1 MKAQRKRSNVVTEAF
16 HKAAPFLNI
25 VYVLFGSVGLFAY
38 LGYTIDL
45 HWNTS
50 PVCIILGVFLG
61 FGLGLYNMIKVIQ
74 QLERK

>member
-1 MKAQRKRSNVVTEAF
+1 MKPAPKRSRVATEAF

-25 VYVLFGSVGLFAY
+25 VYVLFGAVGLFAW
-38 LGYTIDL
+38 LGYLFDGQADTK
-45 HWNTS
+45 
-50 PVCIILGVFLG
+50 PVGLIIGVFIG